1 MRATFLA
8 PAAIAVLVGAL
19 TAAAC
24 APRAAFY
31 APVAALGNTVQVR
44 VFDAYARGD
53 HFVVKTIVTNISGQP
68 MVVDRDGFQLK
79 LPSGELVPRSAGVTD
94 QHKPYPLMPGAGREV
109 FLEFRA
115 PNELLEALPSAMLVV
130 GGITVGA
137 EPAPHAVGEIPLT
150 HAPAQ

>member
-1 MRATFLA
+1 MRFPMLA
-8 PAAIAVLVGAL
+8 PAIALAIA
-19 TAAAC
+19 AAAC
-24 APRAAFY
+24 APRASFV

-53 HFVVKTIVTNISGQP
+53 RFVVRSILTNVSAQP
-68 MVVDRDGFQLK
+68 IVVDRDGFQLK
-79 LPSGELVPRSAGVTD
+79 LPSGEIVPRSAGLTD

-115 PNELLEALPSAMLVV
+115 PNEFLEGLPSAMLVV
-130 GGITVGA
+130 GGITVGT